1 MIRSDYFHIPNFCPP
16 EVCDFLISE
25 YDRDSD
31 MLNQTDMFSNAD
43 FNYFDKTNLHKQ
55 GLRDKRAKIFIEQL
69 SYNTRQQ
76 HIDFFKPEQI
86 WYYTQVLVKWF
97 SGRNLGV
104 HADNAFW
111 PDGRP
116 NYVYYRQFS
125 SIVYLSDSSSY
136 EGGEF
141 FFIDPY
147 LEIKPEKGDL
157 IGFKSGLEHAHGVKM
172 ITSGERYTLSLWYT
186 DNIENAIW
194 DNDSFRTDEIDAK
207 NKSLQ
212 IGPLDRSNI
221 IKLW

>member
-31 MLNQTDMFSNAD
+31 MLHQTDMFSNAD

-55 GLRDKRAKIFIEQL
+55 GLRDKRAKVFIEQL
-69 SYNTRQQ
+69 SYNTRQK
-76 HIDFFKPEQI
+76 HIDFFQPEQI
-86 WYYTQVLVKWF
+86 WSDTQVLVKWF

-104 HADNAFW
+104 HADNAYW

-125 SIVYLSDSSSY
+125 SIVYLSDSSNY

-186 DNIENAIW
+186 DDIEHAIW
-194 DNDSFRTDEIDAK
+194 DNDSYRADEVDSKNTD
-207 NKSLQ
+207 LQ
-212 IGPLDRSNI
+212 IGPLDRTNI